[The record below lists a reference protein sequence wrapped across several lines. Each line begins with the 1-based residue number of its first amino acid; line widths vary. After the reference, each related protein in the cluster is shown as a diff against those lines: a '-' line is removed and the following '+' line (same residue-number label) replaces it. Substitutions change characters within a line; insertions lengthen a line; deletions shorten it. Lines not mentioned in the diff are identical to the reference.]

1 MNSSI
6 THDSALSDTKI
17 RILSAVE
24 SLFVESGYEGMSLR
38 QISSRAGVNLAAVH
52 YHFGGKE
59 ALIQTL
65 LALRLDRMH
74 SERIKLLE
82 RFEAN
87 FPGDQMTCEH
97 VLGAMFI
104 PALRMTIPALRMR
117 SPGEDEQDEMF
128 LRFLGRA
135 YTDPSP
141 VVRDFLAEHYTP
153 ISSRIFEAFLRTL
166 PHLTREELGCR
177 LHFAMGALASVLAG
191 NDTQRLIK
199 EFSGGSRIDDLNVIS
214 RLASLM
220 IAALKA
226 PMTDSGQLGIFADM
240 LADAEFPDK
249 ARGTSARAAKR
260 TKQTE
265 KPVKRPPSARK
276 TK

>member
-1 MNSSI
+1 MQSSAS
-6 THDSALSDTKI
+6 DDPALSDTKT
-17 RILSAVE
+17 RILRAVE

-65 LALRLDRMH
+65 LALRLDRMQ

-87 FPGDQMTCEH
+87 FPGDQLTCEH

-104 PALRMTIPALRMR
+104 PALRMSIPALRVSH
-117 SPGEDEQDEMF
+117 SPGDGEQDEMF
-128 LRFLGRA
+128 LRLLGRA
-135 YTDPSP
+135 YTDPSS
-141 VVRDFLAEHYTP
+141 VIRDFLAEHYTP

-199 EFSGGSRIDDLNVIS
+199 EFSGGSRTDDLNVIS

-226 PMTDSGQLGIFADM
+226 PMKDTGQLGIFADM
-240 LADAEFPDK
+240 LVAAEFPVEL
-249 ARGTSARAAKR
+249 AIQQARAA
-260 TKQTE
+260 
-265 KPVKRPPSARK
+265 
-276 TK
+276 